1 MITLVVCPRKT
12 ISQRPLPTTP
22 PSRSLLLNGERQ
34 AKKSAKSAGARS
46 VTGRLTEAMISRRDV
61 RSLAQGS
68 LLLSVRPSVRRS
80 VASPLSLS
88 GIRIRFYFL
97 SNKFRRPIVAWRR
110 RSPVRSSFAAGG
122 RSFICKCNRAVHPL
136 DIATTDTGAGG
147 VRRRRDRAAGNLDA
161 AALAVIW
168 FYDCLAHYTN
178 PFAIAHPSFDSSPN
192 LHSSDSRSL
201 HSSRIDTI

>member
-97 SNKFRRPIVAWRR
+97 SNKFRRPIVASPGVSPSLPPPPFFAGGTGRVLSANVIELSIR
-110 RSPVRSSFAAGG
+110 RSLAGH
-122 RSFICKCNRAVHPL
+122 RER
-136 DIATTDTGAGG
+136 TDARG
-147 VRRRRDRAAGNLDA
+147 
-161 AALAVIW
+161 
-168 FYDCLAHYTN
+168 
-178 PFAIAHPSFDSSPN
+178 
-192 LHSSDSRSL
+192 
-201 HSSRIDTI
+201 